1 MAEFKNKQV
10 VYLVVN
16 VGTFEPLNNKPA
28 ARMNNILAPTNL
40 NKTTQENIKKAQVQN
55 IKFETETPKQ

>member
-40 NKTTQENIKKAQVQN
+40 NKTTQENIKKQKN
-55 IKFETETPKQ
+55 RT